1 MKHTFPLFAVT
12 VLATALVRAEVFPG
26 PDYVEEPDPYAS
38 PYAEVGGVLNYAGT
52 TSPQSLNCFL
62 DNNTFSHMVFGL
74 LYPTLLGADAVTD
87 ELAPGIAKQWE
98 ISDDKQTFTFTLDE
112 RAVWSDGNSVTA
124 KDVKK
129 TFDTIKNP
137 YCSNP
142 YLVILSEISCPEI
155 LDEKTA
161 GDKARVLRF
170 QASEVHWQNIY
181 KIGANIYIMPYRL
194 IEAEEAKVKASK
206 DAERFNEESQKEA
219 AATADM
225 YAQIQASAKN
235 LREKGAL
242 PEETLK
248 KIDDFVA
255 TIKYNARELPV
266 FTAFLKNLKEQDVLA
281 SLNEQ
286 LATYSVSSKK
296 FNDRII
302 WDASRLYE
310 LKINAAAFKNLC
322 FEFPIVG
329 GPYRLEKHDPGK
341 EIVLK
346 RRANWWVFNTIGGKG
361 VYNFDTINIRF
372 FLSHDNALE
381 AFKKGEVD
389 IIAIYSARQWEKET
403 TGDKFYKNWIVK
415 QKISNLS
422 AVGFQGVVMNMRKYP
437 YNDIRVRKALAHLF
451 DTRRMVNDL
460 MYNAYD
466 IYGSYFEDLYDDPEY
481 AHLRPKHIEF
491 DIDEAYRLLTE
502 AGFKINHETGK
513 MMMPNG
519 EPFVIDML
527 INQKSSE
534 TFLAVYKNAL
544 LRLGIEMKITLVDFG
559 AWMNKTGNLDF
570 EVTNCAFSGSIL
582 RDPEPMWHS
591 RHKETKMG
599 VNRAGY
605 ANPEADKLMEAMK
618 TEFSLAER
626 NKMLRKVDKMLTD
639 DVPYILSWYIR
650 ASRLLYWNKFGT
662 PSNVLGK
669 RGDEMSIPS
678 YWWYDNDS
686 AAELEYAMEHDL
698 PLPAR
703 DPNPT
708 FKETPAS
715 LKRIERIKKAKMAT
729 EAKAIAPETTPVA
742 PQAK

>member
-1 MKHTFPLFAVT
+1 MKRAFSLFTITF
-12 VLATALVRAEVFPG
+12 LATTLVRAEVFPG
-26 PDYVEEPDPYAS
+26 PDYIEEPDPYAS
-38 PYAEVGGVLNYAGT
+38 PYAEVGGVLNFAGT

-74 LYPTLLGADAVTD
+74 MYPTLLGSDAVTD

-98 ISDDKQTFTFTLDE
+98 ISDDKRTFTFTLDE
-112 RAVWSDGNSVTA
+112 RAQWSDGNRLTA

-142 YLVILSEISCPEI
+142 YLVVLSEISCPEM
-155 LDEKTA
+155 LDDRT
-161 GDKARVLRF
+161 LRF
-170 QASEVHWQNIY
+170 NASEVHWQNIY

-194 IEAEEAKVKASK
+194 IESEEAKVETSK
-206 DAERFNEESQKEA
+206 DAERFKEESKNEA
-219 AATADM
+219 AATAEM
-225 YAQIQASAKN
+225 YAAIKGSIAALRSAN
-235 LREKGAL
+235 TL
-242 PEETLK
+242 P
-248 KIDDFVA
+248 A
-255 TIKYNARELPV
+255 
-266 FTAFLKNLKEQDVLA
+266 DVLA
-281 SLNEQ
+281 NLDTFVAAIEFNARQLTAFTQYLQGLEQQDALATLKEQ
-286 LATYSVSSKK
+286 LATYAASTKK

-302 WDASRLYE
+302 WDANRLYE

-346 RRANWWVFNTIGGKG
+346 RRANWWVFNTVSGKG
-361 VYNFDTINIRF
+361 VYNFDTIRIRF

-389 IIAIYSARQWEKET
+389 MIAIYSARQWEKET
-403 TGDKFYKNWIVK
+403 TGDRFYKNWIVK

-437 YNDIRVRKALAHLF
+437 YSDIRVRKALAHLF
-451 DTRRMVNDL
+451 DSRRMVNDL

-466 IYGSYFEDLYDDPEY
+466 IYASFFEDLYDAPEH

-513 MMMPNG
+513 MEMPNG
-519 EPFVIDML
+519 QPFVIDML

-570 EVTNCAFSGSIL
+570 DVTNCAFSGSIL

-618 TEFSLAER
+618 TEFSLAKR
-626 NKMLRKVDKMLTD
+626 NDMLRKVDKMLTD

-662 PSNVLGK
+662 PANVLGK
-669 RGDEMSIPS
+669 RGDEMSIPA
-678 YWWYDNDS
+678 YWWYDKNS
-686 AAELEYAMEHDL
+686 AAELERAMELDL

-708 FKETPAS
+708 FSETPAS
-715 LKRIERIKKAKMAT
+715 LRRLARIK
-729 EAKAIAPETTPVA
+729 AKAEAEAAAKATATPEAPA